1 MTIPFY
7 SADLS
12 AKEIS
17 DRRQIRVW
25 LLFICFIILCMVVVG
40 GATRLTESG
49 LSITEWKPIHGAIPP
64 LNAQEWAV
72 EFEKY
77 RQIPQYK
84 LLNDGMSLGEFKN
97 IFWWEWGHRLLGR
110 VIGLFFFVPLVWF
123 WARGQVSSWLKPRL
137 VVAFALGGLQGA
149 IGWWMVASGLV
160 NRVDVSQYRLAI
172 HLSVAC
178 ILFAYLYYFAGV
190 LKQRADLK
198 MDDWSEFG
206 KGLGTAYGLVG
217 LVLFQLFLG
226 GLVAG
231 LNAGLTFNTW
241 PLMDGQIIPSGL
253 FVMSPAWAN
262 FFENV
267 MMVQFQ
273 HRMVAYALVLV
284 VFLQGFYLVRANR
297 DDALKRNA
305 SWLMVAI
312 IVQVVLGVL
321 TLLGMVPMD
330 RALAHQAMALIVL
343 ALAVEQV
350 CLLRREKEA
359 ALR

>member
-12 AKEIS
+12 ANEIS
-17 DRRQIRVW
+17 NRRQIRVW
-25 LLFICFIILCMVVVG
+25 LLFICFMILCMVVVG

-64 LNAQEWAV
+64 LNVQEWAE

-84 LLNDGMSLGEFKN
+84 LLNDGMSLSEFKN

-110 VIGLFFFVPLVWF
+110 VIGIFFFVPLVWF

-137 VVAFALGGLQGA
+137 IVAFALGGLQGA

-178 ILFAYLYYFAGV
+178 ILFAYLYYLAGV
-190 LKQRADLK
+190 LKRRADLK
-198 MDDWSEFG
+198 MDGWSVFG
-206 KGLGTAYGLVG
+206 DGLGTAYSIVG

-253 FVMSPAWAN
+253 FVMSPMWAN

-284 VFLQGFYLVRANR
+284 VFLQGFHLVRGNR
-297 DDALKRNA
+297 DDALTRNA

-330 RALAHQAMALIVL
+330 RALAHQAMALMVL

>member
-1 MTIPFY
+1 MTTPFY

-12 AKEIS
+12 AQEIS
-17 DRRQIRVW
+17 NRRQIRIW
-25 LLFICFIILCMVVVG
+25 LLFICFLILCMVVVG
-40 GATRLTESG
+40 GATRLTDSG

-64 LNAQEWAV
+64 LNAQEWAE

-77 RQIPQYK
+77 KQIPQYK
-84 LLNDGMSLGEFKN
+84 LLNEGMSLSEFKS
-97 IFWWEWGHRLLGR
+97 IFWWEWAHRLLGR

-137 VVAFALGGLQGA
+137 TFAFLLGGLQGA

-178 ILFAYLYYFAGV
+178 ILFAYLYYLAGV
-190 LKQRADLK
+190 LKRRPDLK
-198 MDDWSEFG
+198 NDGWAVFG
-206 KGLGTAYGLVG
+206 NGLWGAYGIVA

-226 GLVAG
+226 ALVAG

-241 PLMDGQIIPSGL
+241 PLMDGQIIPEGL
-253 FVMSPAWAN
+253 LIMSPWWVN

-273 HRMVAYALVLV
+273 HRMVAYLLV
-284 VFLQGFYLVRANR
+284 VVVFAQGVYLMRGDR
-297 DDALKRNA
+297 DYALKSNA
-305 SWLMVAI
+305 GWLMTAI
-312 IVQVVLGVL
+312 IVQVALGIW
-321 TLLGMVPMD
+321 TLLGVVPMD
-330 RALAHQAMALIVL
+330 RALAHQAVALVVL